1 MHHTEEIIW
10 KVHKFKVK
18 LRHRQCIGNWS
29 LALKIKLVKAT
40 VDLGVGLGSGSCPRG
55 QLLNFILQTDHGL
68 VQYFVWSPKYRV
80 TFVVMQVI
88 ILHLNVNYDLCE
100 GSWNEPILSTSAKSQ
115 PLSPS
120 ALSWERADWQAQP
133 PAVLQYLQYCSTCST
148 FKQVCCQCGTITYKE
163 REQRIAIRNS
173 WKAEISC
180 GRQSLQF
187 SGLLI
192 NSTREYSIWC
202 STSLHCALNMIGNFP
217 HRCLIALLAS
227 SFHL

>member
-100 GSWNEPILSTSAKSQ
+100 GSWVGMNQSYL
-115 PLSPS
+115 PLQRVSHCP
-120 ALSWERADWQAQP
+120 LLLCRERGLTARP
-133 PAVLQYLQYCSTCST
+133 NHLQYCSTCST

-163 REQRIAIRNS
+163 KEQRIAICNS

-180 GRQSLQF
+180 GRQSAQF

>member
-100 GSWNEPILSTSAKSQ
+100 GSWVGMNQSYL
-115 PLSPS
+115 PLQRVSHCP
-120 ALSWERADWQAQP
+120 LLLCRERGLTARP
-133 PAVLQYLQYCSTCST
+133 NHLQYLQY
-148 FKQVCCQCGTITYKE
+148 FQ
-163 REQRIAIRNS
+163 A
-173 WKAEISC
+173 
-180 GRQSLQF
+180 SLL
-187 SGLLI
+187 SVWNYNI
-192 NSTREYSIWC
+192 
-202 STSLHCALNMIGNFP
+202 
-217 HRCLIALLAS
+217 
-227 SFHL
+227 